1 MLKQSRF
8 KELAKALNDEE
19 YLKTV
24 NGIERLILENKKY
37 CDKNNYGYLCNLFSS
52 LPLTW
57 MYIDEGKS
65 KEESQKIVLDAMY
78 KFLEPSIPSMKRLA
92 KHKWFVPY
100 FKKGNAN

>member
-92 KHKWFVPY
+92 KHKWFVS
-100 FKKGNAN
+100 F